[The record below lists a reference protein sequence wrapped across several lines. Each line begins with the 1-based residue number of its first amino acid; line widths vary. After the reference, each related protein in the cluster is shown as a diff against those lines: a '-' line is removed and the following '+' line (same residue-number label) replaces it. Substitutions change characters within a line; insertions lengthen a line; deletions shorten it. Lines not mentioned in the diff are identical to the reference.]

1 MTTVARETFR
11 RYLEESGLT
20 DSITRVLSHLYDEY
34 ENPVDPMQYL
44 KDHLGCPPGVDAA
57 DLKAKNAELR
67 AEISRLE
74 AQLETLKR
82 QK

>member
-1 MTTVARETFR
+1 MAAARETFK

-44 KDHLGCPPGVDAA
+44 KDHLGCPPNVDAA
-57 DLKAKNAELR
+57 ELKAKNEELR
-67 AEISRLE
+67 AEVARLE
-74 AQLETLKR
+74 AQLESLKR